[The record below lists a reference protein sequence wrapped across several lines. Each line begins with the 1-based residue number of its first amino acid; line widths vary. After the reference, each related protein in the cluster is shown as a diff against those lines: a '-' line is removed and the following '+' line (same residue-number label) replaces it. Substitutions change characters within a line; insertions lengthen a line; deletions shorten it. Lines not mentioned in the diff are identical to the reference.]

1 MIRHLSLRDW
11 LRWIQASRSEAVLRI
26 RTPDGSSGTI
36 SCIAGKVVDATWGTL
51 ATEDAL
57 REMLGLASGAVTID
71 FEPIDRSRR
80 STRLPPAL
88 SPRLP
93 PALSPMVEADLR
105 QTGAAH
111 PLPPAGRAVEATS
124 RPSLAS
130 APGDVLQRSH
140 PLSSHSR
147 PPLGRISGSEYLAGG
162 LLLSALVI
170 GAFAIGRLR
179 ASHDSESALMVES
192 APARQIKSGLLPP
205 PPARKAE
212 PALPPLEP
220 VPRDL
225 PVISFTAIEIE
236 PANAEVWLDHALVGL
251 GRVELA
257 PIRDGALHELRF
269 VAAGYAARSLY
280 FVDAPPAGR
289 VILERSAGAASRSRA
304 LETPTPDP
312 LVNEPVAAAPQ
323 DDGEEEREPVV
334 RRATRRRATAPA
346 ASRRPVAD
354 SPVPVPATD
363 VRQSPRVQLIE
374 ARTPHVQ
381 VLE

>member
-36 SCIAGKVVDATWGTL
+36 SCVAGKVVDANWGKL
-51 ATEDAL
+51 ASEEAL

-80 STRLPPAL
+80 SARPPPAL
-88 SPRLP
+88 SPL
-93 PALSPMVEADLR
+93 VEADLL
-105 QTGAAH
+105 QTGAA
-111 PLPPAGRAVEATS
+111 PTLPPAGMAVDAAS
-124 RPSLAS
+124 HPSLTPVAN
-130 APGDVLQRSH
+130 DVPRRSH
-140 PLSSHSR
+140 PLSSRWRSPAGGISR
-147 PPLGRISGSEYLAGG
+147 GEYLAGG
-162 LLLSALVI
+162 LLLPALVI

-179 ASHDSESALMVES
+179 ASHDNDSSLMVES

-212 PALPPLEP
+212 PAVPPLEP
-220 VPRDL
+220 VARDL
-225 PVISFTAIEIE
+225 PVIAFTAIEVE

-251 GRVELA
+251 GRIELA
-257 PIRDGALHELRF
+257 PIRDGVLHELRF
-269 VAAGYAARSLY
+269 VAAGHAARSLY

-289 VILERSAGAASRSRA
+289 VILERSAGAAPRSPA
-304 LETPTPDP
+304 LETPTPDTRA
-312 LVNEPVAAAPQ
+312 NEPIAAAPL
-323 DDGEEEREPVV
+323 DDGEEEREPVL
-334 RRATRRRATAPA
+334 RRATRRRATAPP
-346 ASRRPVAD
+346 RRPPAD
-354 SPVPVPATD
+354 SPAPAPSIELK
-363 VRQSPRVQLIE
+363 QSPRVQLIE